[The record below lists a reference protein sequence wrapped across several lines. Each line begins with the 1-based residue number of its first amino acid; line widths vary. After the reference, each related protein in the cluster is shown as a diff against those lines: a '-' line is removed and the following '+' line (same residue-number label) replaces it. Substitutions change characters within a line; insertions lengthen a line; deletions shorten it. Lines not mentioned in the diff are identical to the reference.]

1 MAISRKSVL
10 ITGCS
15 AGGIGAGLAEAFH
28 EKGYHV
34 FATLRTP
41 SKIPETLSKAPNV
54 TVLNLDVLSASSIAA
69 AVDAVTKE
77 TGGKLDI
84 LLNNSGSGISAPGLD
99 TSIEAAKKIFDVN
112 FFAPMAI
119 LQAFAPLLIKANGC
133 LVNNSSA
140 NCVVHMPFLSAYNA
154 SKAALTTAGE
164 TWRLELQPLGV
175 RTITL
180 VTMGVKSNSD
190 SKPDHIDV
198 PEASYYFPIRSLVHG
213 VLDGHLK
220 AGGITTREYA
230 TQVVR
235 AVEKGSTGMVWA
247 GGNASLV
254 SWAWFLSPQFV
265 KDMIVQNLVPVGAEM
280 AKVSQGR
287 KA

>member
-1 MAISRKSVL
+1 MSISRKSVL

-15 AGGIGAGLAEAFH
+15 AGGIGAGLAEEFH

-41 SKIPETLSKAPNV
+41 SKIPETLSKAAYV
-54 TVLNLDVLSASSIAA
+54 TVLTLDVLSASSISA

-77 TGGKLDI
+77 TGGKLDV

-99 TSIEAAKKIFDVN
+99 TSIEAAKKIFDLN
-112 FFAPMAI
+112 FFAPMVMM
-119 LQAFAPLLIKANGC
+119 QAFAPLLIKARGC

-164 TWRLELQPLGV
+164 TWRLELQTLGV

-180 VTMGVKSNSD
+180 VTMGVNSTSD
-190 SKPDHIDV
+190 SKPDHVEI
-198 PEASYYFPIRSLVHG
+198 PETSYYFPIRSLIYG
-213 VLDGHLK
+213 VFDGHLK
-220 AGGITTREYA
+220 TDGITTKEFA

-235 AVEKGSTGMVWA
+235 AVEKKSSGMVWV

-265 KDMIVQNLVPVGAEM
+265 KDMIVQKFIPVGAEM
-280 AKVSQGR
+280 ARVSQR
-287 KA
+287 RNA